1 MFTSFNNLEI
11 EMTLK
16 QAESCS
22 KPGQDAEP
30 DVLVL
35 MQDPKIRRQR
45 KRIDPELIRQ
55 ELSEYG
61 CYSEEELADTASD
74 ALYNIRKSIA
84 TARSKAREKLDEMLR
99 SQTKQKYLQEQVI
112 TMRDGRFVVP
122 VKAEHKGDVPGL
134 VHDTSQSGAT
144 LS

>member
-1 MFTSFNNLEI
+1 MYATFDRI
-11 EMTLK
+11 DICMTLK

-22 KPGQDAEP
+22 QPGQDAEP

-61 CYSEEELADTASD
+61 VWEEEELADDD
-74 ALYNIRKSIA
+74 ANWQRILW
-84 TARSKAREKLDEMLR
+84 L
-99 SQTKQKYLQEQVI
+99 
-112 TMRDGRFVVP
+112 
-122 VKAEHKGDVPGL
+122 
-134 VHDTSQSGAT
+134 GANDIVEEWRT
-144 LS
+144 RHE

>member
-1 MFTSFNNLEI
+1 MWTSFNNLEI

-22 KPGQDAEP
+22 QPGQDAEP

-61 CYSEEELADTASD
+61 SW
-74 ALYNIRKSIA
+74 
-84 TARSKAREKLDEMLR
+84 RE
-99 SQTKQKYLQEQVI
+99 
-112 TMRDGRFVVP
+112 
-122 VKAEHKGDVPGL
+122 
-134 VHDTSQSGAT
+134 
-144 LS
+144 

>member
-1 MFTSFNNLEI
+1 MWTSFNNLEI

-22 KPGQDAEP
+22 QPGQDAEP

-61 CYSEEELADTASD
+61 AWSDEELADDDMSWVRILWIGANDITEEAFM
-74 ALYNIRKSIA
+74 K
-84 TARSKAREKLDEMLR
+84 RS
-99 SQTKQKYLQEQVI
+99 SKQ
-112 TMRDGRFVVP
+112 
-122 VKAEHKGDVPGL
+122 
-134 VHDTSQSGAT
+134 
-144 LS
+144 

>member
-1 MFTSFNNLEI
+1 MWTSFNNLEI

-30 DVLVL
+30 DVLGL

-61 CYSEEELADTASD
+61 SWSEEELADDD
-74 ALYNIRKSIA
+74 ANWQRILWIGANDIFEEAFMK
-84 TARSKAREKLDEMLR
+84 RSNRA
-99 SQTKQKYLQEQVI
+99 
-112 TMRDGRFVVP
+112 
-122 VKAEHKGDVPGL
+122 
-134 VHDTSQSGAT
+134 
-144 LS
+144 

>member
-1 MFTSFNNLEI
+1 MWTSFERLEI
-11 EMTLK
+11 EMTLA

-22 KPGQDAEP
+22 QPGQDAEP

-61 CYSEEELADTASD
+61 SWSEEELADDD
-74 ALYNIRKSIA
+74 ANWQRILW
-84 TARSKAREKLDEMLR
+84 L
-99 SQTKQKYLQEQVI
+99 
-112 TMRDGRFVVP
+112 
-122 VKAEHKGDVPGL
+122 
-134 VHDTSQSGAT
+134 GANDIVEEWRT
-144 LS
+144 RHE